1 MAVSAAFD
9 GDSLKNVCSK
19 NGLMKT
25 GAFRSLPV
33 DALATLILD
42 LGGDHACTRNE
53 HITSWE
59 QAQR

>member
-33 DALATLILD
+33 DALATLIVD
-42 LGGDHACTRNE
+42 LGGDHA
-53 HITSWE
+53 
-59 QAQR
+59 